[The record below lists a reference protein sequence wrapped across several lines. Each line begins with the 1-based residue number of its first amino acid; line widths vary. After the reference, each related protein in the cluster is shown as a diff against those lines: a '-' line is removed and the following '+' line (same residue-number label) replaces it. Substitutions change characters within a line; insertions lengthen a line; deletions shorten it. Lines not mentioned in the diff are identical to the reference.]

1 LPKQKNLC
9 IIENEITDNRCNFCR
24 LLSVICYLLSKNMSN
39 KINLLNSLPKDDNEP
54 IKFQSKQKISR
65 IKKPIKLL
73 AFVFVF
79 FVITFILFS
88 VNANISEQD
97 SFFWLNKIPIIGRIK
112 HLVESADKTLKGE
125 GRDRINIL
133 LLGMGGKNHQGGYLT
148 DTIILASLEPSSKK
162 VALLSIPRDLTIPM
176 EDKGWRKINNV
187 NAYAEIDNPGSGG
200 LAVSQAIS
208 DVLNIPIDYYIR
220 VDFAGFKKIVD
231 QLGGI
236 KIYVENNINDYSYPV
251 MGMEEAEPYED
262 RFEHLYIAKG
272 WQEMDGGLALKY
284 VRSRHT
290 AGVEGSDFARA
301 RRQQKVL
308 QAVKDKI
315 LSINLLFS
323 PKTIINIIDT
333 LEEHFSA
340 NLKIWEM
347 IKLWDMSKDFK
358 TENIITRV
366 LDNSPSGLLVDM
378 INESG
383 AYILVPRY
391 GDFAEIQYLVNNIF
405 SDAPVETKIKVVT
418 ERASIEVRN
427 GTWINGLASEVAL
440 DLEKYGFNIIRTGN
454 AGRQNFEKSVI
465 YDLTYGE
472 KMQSLTVLKDKTNAN
487 VSFGLPQWLI
497 NNLTEELATEESPEQ
512 PDFILILGQDADI
525 TSSGIE
531 NIEE

>member
-1 LPKQKNLC
+1 
-9 IIENEITDNRCNFCR
+9 
-24 LLSVICYLLSKNMSN
+24 MSN
-39 KINLLNSLPKDDNEP
+39 KINLLNSLPEDDNES
-54 IKFQSKQKISR
+54 IKPHQSKPKTSR
-65 IKKPIKLL
+65 GKKLIKLL
-73 AFVFVF
+73 ACVFIF
-79 FVITFILFS
+79 LIIAFALFS
-88 VNANISEQD
+88 FSANTSEQN
-97 SFFWLNKIPIIGRIK
+97 SFSWLSRIPIIGQIK
-112 HLVESADKTLKGE
+112 HLVESSDRKLKGE
-125 GRDRINIL
+125 DRDRINIL

-148 DTIILASLEPSSKK
+148 DTIMLANLEPSSKK

-187 NAYAEIDNPGSGG
+187 NAYAEAKNPGSGG

-220 VDFAGFKKIVD
+220 LDFVGFKKIID

-236 KIYVENNINDYSYPV
+236 RIYVENTINDYSYPV
-251 MGMEEAEPYED
+251 MGMEKAEPYEN

-290 AGVEGSDFARA
+290 VGVEGSDFARA

-308 QAVKDKI
+308 QAVKDKAFS
-315 LSINLLFS
+315 LNLLFK

-333 LEEHFSA
+333 LEEHFST
-340 NLKIWEM
+340 NLKMWEM
-347 IKLWDMSKDFK
+347 VKLWDMSKDFK

-405 SDAPVETKIKVVT
+405 SDAPIEIKTKVVT
-418 ERASIEVRN
+418 EKASIEVLN

-497 NNLTEELATEESPEQ
+497 NELSEEFADKENLEQ
-512 PDFILILGQDADI
+512 PDFILILGQDAD
-525 TSSGIE
+525 TSASGVE
-531 NIEE
+531 NVEE